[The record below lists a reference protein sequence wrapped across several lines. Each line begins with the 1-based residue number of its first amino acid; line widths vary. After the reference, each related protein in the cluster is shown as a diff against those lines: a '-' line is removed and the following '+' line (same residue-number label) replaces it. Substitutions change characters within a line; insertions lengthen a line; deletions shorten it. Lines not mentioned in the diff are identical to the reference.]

1 MKKFILKLLVITGLF
16 LILNLLYLRI
26 IQKTDWN
33 FSKAIEI
40 KNFQDQEFDCLVL
53 GNSLALD
60 GIDTS
65 FLTKKGIP
73 SYNLAI
79 GGASLKTNFLQLK
92 EYLKLNKQ
100 PTFVIL
106 GLSSCLNLNF
116 NSEDIHP
123 IIETTYRASK
133 NYSFKDLPLLK
144 FKWLST
150 ELLKKIVS
158 KNHRNA
164 TMELGQL
171 KISKVVPDV
180 SRYKD
185 RVTTKVDLKKYSESI
200 YLTKIDS
207 LCKINA
213 IQLIALEM
221 PGFKNTQNL
230 IKENSIILIDSTNNK
245 LELINLN
252 NREVC
257 RSLFNDTKD
266 WLGNSHLNVQGAKK
280 LTNYIYEN
288 ILIDSAK
295 DDLK

>member
-16 LILNLLYLRI
+16 LILNILYLRI

-40 KNFQDQEFDCLVL
+40 KNFQNQEFDCLVL

-65 FLTKKGIP
+65 FLTKKGIS

-123 IIETTYRASK
+123 IIETTYNTSK

-144 FKWLST
+144 FKWLGT
-150 ELLKKIVS
+150 ELLKKLVS

-171 KISKVVPDV
+171 KISKIVPDV

-185 RVTTKVDLKKYSESI
+185 TLTTKVDLKKYSESI

-207 LCKINA
+207 LCKINV

-230 IKENSIILIDSTNNK
+230 IPSIIPKNSIPKGLGI
-245 LELINLN
+245 INLN
-252 NREVC
+252 NHEFC
-257 RSLFNDTKD
+257 SALFNDSKD
-266 WLGNSHLNVQGAKK
+266 WLGNSHLNVYGAKK
-280 LTNYIYEN
+280 LTDYLYEQ
-288 ILIDSAK
+288 ILLPASK
-295 DDLK
+295 